1 MGKGRYVVYER
12 ASRDEERAF
21 LSIAKEIVAEVKEP
35 REWAPRDP
43 KKHAGARPFKYGFKS
58 MLLVLLLMVYH
69 RKEYREM
76 ESHLKGNIWLL
87 PELGLNGVPSKST
100 IHRAMMRLGMETL
113 IELND
118 SVLSRFKK
126 T

>member
-43 KKHAGARPFKYGFKS
+43 KKHAGARPFKYGFRP

-76 ESHLKGNIWLL
+76 EAHLKGNIWLL

-100 IHRAMMRLGMETL
+100 IHRAMMRLGTKTL

>member
-12 ASRDEERAF
+12 ASRDEERTF

-43 KKHAGARPFKYGFKS
+43 KKHPGARPSKYGFRP

-69 RKEYREM
+69 RKEYRGMM
-76 ESHLKGNIWLL
+76 EAP
-87 PELGLNGVPSKST
+87 PEG
-100 IHRAMMRLGMETL
+100 H
-113 IELND
+113 
-118 SVLSRFKK
+118 SVQRKIVGQEQNK
-126 T
+126 DRR

>member
-1 MGKGRYVVYER
+1 MGSER
-12 ASRDEERAF
+12 PQEACRS
-21 LSIAKEIVAEVKEP
+21 K
-35 REWAPRDP
+35 
-43 KKHAGARPFKYGFKS
+43 PFKYGFKS

-87 PELGLNGVPSKST
+87 PELGLNIFPSKST